1 MTHKE
6 EIMKKFTSVLIVL
19 ALVLTMSVGVF
30 ASNTYANEA
39 AANAANVA
47 AGTKITVAG
56 VEYTAIDDA
65 LKIKED
71 PEGSYYLLKDI
82 TWPAET
88 LGIFKGSLN
97 GGNHTITLSGK
108 PMFEG
113 TGGKDVVISNFKI
126 AGADVEL
133 PKYYGVLTEHTYG
146 GTYKNITND
155 VNVKIASD
163 ESGAIIGYLK
173 NSGTHDTLVIE
184 NCVNNGNVNGG
195 NYNKVGTILGT
206 MYKPKNMEN
215 VIIKNC
221 VNNGNVSAGGKT
233 GGIVGCVDNPNGVKN
248 VTIENCVNN
257 GSVVGT
263 SGTVGGIVGQ
273 VSKATGVETITLK
286 NCTNNGSVTTAA
298 KYNAGGILGMI
309 QETSCSLTL
318 TFDNC
323 VNNADVNAKQSS
335 VGGLLGIVDNTYD
348 NLLTV
353 NINKCVNNGDVTTTD
368 AGDNCG
374 IGGLIGATYNANF
387 ALTVTESGN
396 NGDVTNVN
404 KQAAAIIGGYTGD
417 ADTATIKITN
427 CYNTG
432 AITAAGNT
440 AAALVS
446 WDNAKAINAAS
457 TIEIKNSYSTV
468 ANLELAYFNESV
480 AGSFPTKTVTG
491 SSVVT
496 LAKIVEELNKVV
508 SGGKYYAKDGNVL
521 LCTAHDYVS
530 GACKYCGAA
539 DPNASNPNPKPA
551 PTGDMTVALVAVAIV
566 SLCGAFV
573 AKKKITE

>member
-1 MTHKE
+1 
-6 EIMKKFTSVLIVL
+6 MKKFTSVLIVL

-30 ASNTYANEA
+30 AANDYANEA
-39 AANAANVA
+39 AANAAGIA

-65 LKIKED
+65 LKIKDD
-71 PEGSYYLLKDI
+71 PAGSYYLLKDI

-126 AGADVEL
+126 AGADIEL

-146 GTYKNITND
+146 GTYKNITNG
-155 VNVKIASD
+155 VNVKVASD

-173 NSGTHDTLVIE
+173 NSGTHDTLLIE

-195 NYNKVGTILGT
+195 NFNKVGGILGT
-206 MYKPKNMEN
+206 MYKPQNMTS
-215 VIIKNC
+215 VTIKNC

-248 VTIENCVNN
+248 VIVENCVNN
-257 GSVVGT
+257 GAITGT

-273 VSKATGVETITLK
+273 VSKANGVETITLK

-309 QETSCSLTL
+309 QETNCSLTL

-323 VNNADVNAKQSS
+323 VNNAEVLAKQSS
-335 VGGLLGIVDNTYD
+335 VGGLLGIIDNSYD
-348 NLLTV
+348 NVMTINV
-353 NINKCVNNGDVTTTD
+353 NKCVNNGNITTTD

-374 IGGLIGATYNANF
+374 IGGLIGATYNANYT
-387 ALTVTESGN
+387 LTVTESGN

-404 KQAAAIIGGYTGD
+404 KQAAAILGGYTGNAD
-417 ADTATIKITN
+417 AANVTITN

-432 AITAAGNT
+432 AITAANGT

-446 WDNAKAINAAS
+446 WQNGKAIKDTS
-457 TIEIKNSYSTV
+457 TLDIKNSYSSV
-468 ANLELAYFNESV
+468 ADLPLTYIDQSV
-480 AGSFPTKTVTG
+480 AGSFPTKTETG
-491 SSVVT
+491 SSVVSV
-496 LAKIVEELNKVV
+496 AQIVSELNKVAAD
-508 SGGKYYAKDGNVL
+508 GTYYAKDGDVL
-521 LCTAHDYVS
+521 KCTAHDYKDGV
-530 GACKYCGAA
+530 CKVCGAK
-539 DPNASNPNPKPA
+539 DPNYVAPKPEDPKPA
-551 PTGDMTVALVAVAIV
+551 PTGDMTVALAVVAMV
-566 SLCGAFV
+566 SLAGAVV